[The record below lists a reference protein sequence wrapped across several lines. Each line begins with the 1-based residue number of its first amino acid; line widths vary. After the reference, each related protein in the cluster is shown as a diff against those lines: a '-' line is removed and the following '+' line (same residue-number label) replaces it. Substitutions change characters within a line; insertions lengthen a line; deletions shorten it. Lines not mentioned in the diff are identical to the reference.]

1 MANFRYNPVQLM
13 DRIISFHGLVG
24 NEGSLYDTAKSH
36 IRTQV
41 GINAFW
47 EFRKS
52 VAQRLYR
59 ITEAEAQL
67 WYIATSNVNT
77 ETGYSAYYALEKSIT
92 RRHGDDTVLYDLA
105 PNFAWDDRLE
115 DAWYNLQSL
124 DPNPA

>member
-1 MANFRYNPVQLM
+1 MANFNYNPVQLM

-24 NEGSLYDTAKSH
+24 NEGTLYDTAKSN
-36 IRTQV
+36 INTQV

-52 VAQRLYR
+52 VAKRLYR

-67 WYIATSNVNT
+67 WYISQTNLNT
-77 ETGYSAYYALEKSIT
+77 ETGYAAYYALEKSIT
-92 RRHGDDTVLYDLA
+92 RRHGDDAVLCDLA
-105 PNFAWDDRLE
+105 PNFAWDDRLA
-115 DAWYNLQSL
+115 DAWYNLQAL

>member
-1 MANFRYNPVQLM
+1 MATFTFNPIQLM

-24 NEGSLYDTAKSH
+24 NEGTLYDTAKSN
-36 IRTQV
+36 ITTQV
-41 GINAFW
+41 GINAYW

-52 VAQRLYR
+52 VAKRLYR
-59 ITEAEAQL
+59 ITDAEAQL

-92 RRHGDDTVLYDLA
+92 RRHGDNAVLYDLA
-105 PNFAWDDRLE
+105 PSFAWDERLN
-115 DAWYNLQSL
+115 DAWYNLQAL

>member
-1 MANFRYNPVQLM
+1 MATFTFNPVQLM

-24 NEGSLYDTAKSH
+24 NEGTLYETAKSY
-36 IRTQV
+36 INTQV

-52 VAQRLYR
+52 VAKRLYR

-67 WYIATSNVNT
+67 WYIAQTNLNT
-77 ETGYSAYYALEKSIT
+77 ETGYAAYYALEKSIT
-92 RRHGDDTVLYDLA
+92 RRHGDDAVLCDLA
-105 PNFAWDDRLE
+105 PNFAWDDRLN
-115 DAWYNLQSL
+115 DAWYNLQAL

>member
-1 MANFRYNPVQLM
+1 MAKFNYNPVQLM

-24 NEGSLYDTAKSH
+24 NEGALYSTAKSN
-36 IRTQV
+36 INTPV

-52 VAQRLYR
+52 VAKRLYI

-67 WYIATSNVNT
+67 WYIAQTNLNT

-92 RRHGDDTVLYDLA
+92 RRHGNDAVLYDLA
-105 PNFAWDDRLE
+105 PNFAWDGRLN
-115 DAWYNLQSL
+115 DAWCDLQAQ
-124 DPNPA
+124 DVNPA